1 MKLCLISP
9 PMTVVSNAWRYPQ
22 VPPLGIAYLAA
33 SAREAGHDVTIVD
46 GLDGALGTF
55 HPFIQGRYIN
65 GLTIDEIVQR
75 VPRGTEVIGV
85 SIMFSSHWPLARRLL
100 AALRTAFPSTT
111 IVVGGEHVT
120 AVTQHVFDS
129 SPVDYAVLGE
139 GEETLLE
146 LLDALCGEGTVDIRQ
161 VEGLAYRASSTS
173 RTDQPGAD
181 IHLELLDNQRQGIV
195 RTPSR
200 VRRRNLDSIP
210 WPAWDLFPI
219 QDYLQVNRYHEF
231 SDRRVMTMLGT
242 RGCPYRCRFC
252 SSPQMW
258 GTNFYMRSPKDLVDE
273 MEFYKNKYGATEFQF
288 QDLTFVVNRRWVLRV
303 AQEIC
308 SRNLN
313 ITWKLPAGTRSEAF
327 DAEVLAK
334 LCQSGCRS
342 LTFAPES
349 GSKRVLADMLKK
361 ADPARILELGRIVRR
376 ERIDMMIS
384 ANIIIGSPKERLRD
398 LLQTYFYIIRLALV
412 GYDSI
417 LCSRFT
423 LYPGSEY
430 HRRSLG
436 AGLVE
441 YDDNYFLD
449 MEVSLA
455 SLRSGRSWHPRWSDR
470 TIRRLTTVGYFLF
483 FAAYYFSRPLRMLR
497 SVIAVL
503 RNVPRTR
510 IEVVFAHGLMRRV
523 RQIAALLP
531 GRRAARSI

>member
-1 MKLCLISP
+1 
-9 PMTVVSNAWRYPQ
+9 MTVVSKAWRYPQ

-33 SAREAGHDVTIVD
+33 CAREAGHDVTVVD
-46 GLDGALGTF
+46 GLDGAFGSF
-55 HPFIQGRYIN
+55 HPFIKGRYIN
-65 GLTIDEIVQR
+65 GLNIDEL
-75 VPRGTEVIGV
+75 VPRIPRDTEVIGV

-100 AALRTAFPSTT
+100 ARIRTAFPSTP

-146 LLDALCGEGTVDIRQ
+146 LLNALSGMGAVDIRQ
-161 VEGLAYRASSTS
+161 IEGLAYRASSRSSTEK
-173 RTDQPGAD
+173 RGAD
-181 IHLELLDNQRQGIV
+181 IRLKRRDNDQKQDIV

-219 QDYLQVNRYHEF
+219 QEYLQINRYHEF

-273 MEFYKNKYGATEFQF
+273 MEFYKRKYGATEFQF

-303 AQEIC
+303 AEEIC

-327 DAEVLAK
+327 DAEVLAR
-334 LCQSGCRS
+334 LCESGCTS

-349 GSKRVLADMLKK
+349 ASKRVQADMLKK

-376 ERIDMMIS
+376 DRIDMMIS
-384 ANIIIGSPKERLRD
+384 ANIIIGSPQERLRD
-398 LLQTYFYIIRLALV
+398 LLQTYLYIIRLALV

-430 HRRSLG
+430 HRRYLG
-436 AGLVE
+436 VGLVE
-441 YDDNYFLD
+441 YGDDYFLD
-449 MEVSLA
+449 LEVSFA
-455 SLRSGRSWHPRWSDR
+455 NLRSGRSWHPRWSDR
-470 TIRRLTTVGYFLF
+470 TIRRLTAVAYFLF
-483 FAAYYFSRPLRMLR
+483 FSAYYLTRPLRMLR

-503 RNVPRTR
+503 RNLPRTR
-510 IEVVFAHGLMRRV
+510 IEVVFAHGLARLLCVRGHEGGSLRIRR
-523 RQIAALLP
+523 
-531 GRRAARSI
+531 S